1 MFQKTFPKWLTIYYN
16 KFKEITEIGKSMHKC
31 EAVRR
36 NKEKCEPKGGTYEE
50 NYDWCRRR

>member
-1 MFQKTFPKWLTIYYN
+1 MFQKTFPKRLTIYYN

-36 NKEKCEPKGGTYEE
+36 NKEKYETKGGTHEE